1 MGFLDRLR
9 DAARTI
15 EQQVS
20 DTSQAAVYVRQLMRG
35 NRGPHA
41 ASVVS
46 PVPAP
51 ADPLT
56 PPAPVLLL
64 QGYLANRGSVHL
76 LARRLHERGHVVMTY
91 KLGGG
96 MNLHDIRDT
105 AGLVARKV
113 ESLVQQTGVSQVDIV
128 GHSMGGLVG
137 LYYLKR
143 LGGRHRVRRLILLG
157 SPAAGTWSAV
167 FGLVTVPLGAASRQL
182 LPGSSFLREL
192 QEAPLPAGVDL
203 VTISGDR
210 DFFAPMRTTILQ
222 GARHVTL
229 PTTHSGLLVEEPV
242 ADALDRLLRGQPVPS
257 APNPPSSSVP

>member
-1 MGFLDRLR
+1 MWFLDRLR
-9 DAARTI
+9 EASRVLG
-15 EQQVS
+15 QQVS
-20 DTSQAAVYVRQLMRG
+20 DTSQAAVYARQWLRG
-35 NRGPHA
+35 NDPPHA
-41 ASVVS
+41 ASVSAPDHAVPESS
-46 PVPAP
+46 PPSSQ
-51 ADPLT
+51 
-56 PPAPVLLL
+56 APVLLL

-91 KLGGG
+91 KLGGR

-113 ESLVQQTGVSQVDIV
+113 ESLVQQTGVSQVDII

-167 FGLVTVPLGAASRQL
+167 FGLVTAPLGAASRQL

-192 QEAPLPAGVDL
+192 ADAPLPPGVDL

-222 GARHVTL
+222 GSRHIAV

-242 ADALDRLLRGQPVPS
+242 AQALDLILRGLPVPPFTP
-257 APNPPSSSVP
+257 AP

>member
-1 MGFLDRLR
+1 
-9 DAARTI
+9 
-15 EQQVS
+15 
-20 DTSQAAVYVRQLMRG
+20 
-35 NRGPHA
+35 
-41 ASVVS
+41 
-46 PVPAP
+46 
-51 ADPLT
+51 
-56 PPAPVLLL
+56 
-64 QGYLANRGSVHL
+64 
-76 LARRLHERGHVVMTY
+76 MTY

-113 ESLVQQTGVSQVDIV
+113 ESLVQQTGVTQVDIV

-157 SPAAGTWSAV
+157 SPAAGTWSAL

-192 QEAPLPAGVDL
+192 QEAPIPAGVDL

-242 ADALDRLLRGQPVPS
+242 AEALDRLLRGQAVPS
-257 APNPPSSSVP
+257 APHPPPSRIP